1 VTLHH
6 HTAARR
12 NLALN
17 TMSLI
22 QNLCLLLI
30 AAHLLGKLA
39 SRLGQPELLGH
50 MMAGVLLGP
59 ALFNWVSAN
68 SQLNS
73 FADLAVLWVVISAG
87 LEMRLRDVT
96 AMFRG
101 RGVLALLPGIILPA
115 AAGLA
120 LALYFAQP
128 GLSAIVVALCVSVT
142 ALPVALRIL
151 ASFGLI
157 GTRLAQLTIAG
168 ALLADVLVLL
178 SLGVLSANA
187 NGSPNSTGSLL
198 GLGLLKLLALMALVA
213 IGAMLCKRIYRQ
225 RALQPRRLAA
235 AQLSFALLLIL
246 GLAAASDALG
256 LHFAI
261 GAFLGALTV
270 SEFHT
275 EGTHGSA
282 AQHPLRT
289 QLEGMSNILFAPLF
303 LACQGTHFTASSF
316 THPAFAISLVLVAIA
331 TKMIGGYWGARIA
344 GLSRHESQG
353 TAIVMNARG
362 VMEMVVASIAYRAG
376 LVDQSLFSTLLIV
389 GIVTTLVTP
398 LLLKRWQRLGE
409 LPITAKKTADM

>member
-1 VTLHH
+1 
-6 HTAARR
+6 
-12 NLALN
+12 
-17 TMSLI
+17 
-22 QNLCLLLI
+22 
-30 AAHLLGKLA
+30 
-39 SRLGQPELLGH
+39 
-50 MMAGVLLGP
+50 
-59 ALFNWVSAN
+59 
-68 SQLNS
+68 
-73 FADLAVLWVVISAG
+73 
-87 LEMRLRDVT
+87 
-96 AMFRG
+96 
-101 RGVLALLPGIILPA
+101 
-115 AAGLA
+115 
-120 LALYFAQP
+120 
-128 GLSAIVVALCVSVT
+128 LSATVVALCVSVT

-157 GTRLAQLTIAG
+157 GTRLARLTIAG

-187 NGSPNSTGSLL
+187 KGSANSTISLL
-198 GLGLLKLLALMALVA
+198 GLGLLKLLALMALVT
-213 IGAMLCKRIYRQ
+213 IGALLCKRLYRQ

-270 SEFHT
+270 SEFYT
-275 EGTHGSA
+275 AAVPGETK
-282 AQHPLRT
+282 AQHPLRP
-289 QLEGMSNILFAPLF
+289 QLEGVTNIIFAPLF
-303 LACQGTHFTASSF
+303 LACQGTHFTASSL

-331 TKMIGGYWGARIA
+331 TKMIGGYWGARVA
-344 GLSRHESQG
+344 GMSRHEAQG

-398 LLLKRWQRLGE
+398 LLLKRWQRMGE
-409 LPITAKKTADM
+409 LSIAVNTTVDR